1 MTSTPRC
8 ALVTGSGRNI
18 GRAIALDLGR
28 RGMRVV
34 VHGHTHPDSA
44 EEVAAAIRAAGGEA
58 EVVLGDLGKPADV
71 AAMAARALE
80 RFGRIDVLVNNAAIR
95 PESPLEA
102 LADADWHHVFQV
114 NLHSAFAL
122 SRAFVP
128 GMKAGGFGRIVYF
141 TGMNA
146 MHGYV
151 ARPHVS
157 ATKHALWGLTK
168 ALAKELGP
176 HGITVNAISPGPIG
190 TAHPD
195 NPAMEAHIA
204 SMVSRVPVG
213 RLGMPEE
220 IAALCGYLCSPE
232 AAFLSGQMIACNG
245 AAQT

>member
-1 MTSTPRC
+1 MASTPRS

-18 GRAIALDLGR
+18 GRAIALELGR
-28 RGMRVV
+28 RGMRVM
-34 VHGHTHPDSA
+34 VHGHTRPENA
-44 EEVAAAIRAAGGEA
+44 EEVAAAIRAQGGEA
-58 EVVLGDLGKPADV
+58 DVVLGDLGSAAAV
-71 AAMAARALE
+71 EAMAARALE
-80 RFGRIDVLVNNAAIR
+80 RFGTVDVLVNNAAIR
-95 PESPLEA
+95 PQSPVESLS
-102 LADADWHHVFQV
+102 DADWHHVFQV

-122 SRAFVP
+122 TRAFVP

-176 HGITVNAISPGPIG
+176 DGITVNAISPGPIG
-190 TAHPD
+190 TAHPGD
-195 NPAMEAHIA
+195 PAMEQHIR
-204 SMVSRVPVG
+204 SMVPRVPVG
-213 RLGMPEE
+213 RLGTPEE